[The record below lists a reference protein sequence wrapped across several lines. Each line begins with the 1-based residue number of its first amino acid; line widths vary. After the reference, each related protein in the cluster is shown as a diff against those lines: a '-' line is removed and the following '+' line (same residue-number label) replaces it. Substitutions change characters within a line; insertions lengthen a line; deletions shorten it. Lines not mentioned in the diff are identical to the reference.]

1 MEEIIDYIPEYLFG
15 RVIGTGGS
23 MRKHIYNETG
33 GALLTVTQDNV
44 LKLKG
49 STQQRELAHPLLRG
63 ILVSS
68 IYLRKT
74 LLSLKTASSTFQR
87 ILNIILSDFLYKFL
101 AIDVDDVISCSNS
114 QDELLKTLQ
123 IHF

>member
-23 MRKHIYNETG
+23 IRKHIYNET

-49 STQQRELAHPLLRG
+49 STQQRELAHPLLRR

-74 LLSLKTASSTFQR
+74 LLNLKTASSTFQR

-114 QDELLKTLQ
+114 QDEVLKTLQ